1 MSNFIQN
8 TITEMDYNSISDFIA
23 HYLED
28 VQEDVYVTIY
38 ADWRNTEK
46 LIAALSTVITPVSI
60 EYGRPGIIGY
70 DKEYCV
76 SVVNAS
82 GEEEL
87 FVEYAFNGERNSY
100 FNNIGEEDV
109 IILIGDMTDE
119 FMSIV
124 RKNCKN
130 IVKVSF

>member
-1 MSNFIQN
+1 MR
-8 TITEMDYNSISDFIA
+8 EG
-23 HYLED
+23 
-28 VQEDVYVTIY
+28 VYVTIY
-38 ADWRNTEK
+38 ADWRNTKK
-46 LIAALSTVITPVSI
+46 LISAFSPVTTPVNI
-60 EYGRPGIIGY
+60 EYGRPGIIEY

-76 SVVNAS
+76 SVVNTD

-100 FNNIGEEDV
+100 FNNIGDEDV

-119 FMSIV
+119 FMSVV
-124 RKNCKN
+124 RKKCKN

>member
-1 MSNFIQN
+1 
-8 TITEMDYNSISDFIA
+8 MDYNSISDFIM

-28 VQEDVYVTIY
+28 VREGVYVTIY

-46 LIAALSTVITPVSI
+46 LISALSPVTTPVCI
-60 EYGRPGIIGY
+60 EYGRPGIVGY

-87 FVEYAFNGERNSY
+87 FVEYGYNNDRQSY
-100 FNNIGEEDV
+100 FNNVGEEDV

-119 FMSIV
+119 FMDVV

>member
-8 TITEMDYNSISDFIA
+8 TITEMDYNSISDFIT

-28 VQEDVYVTIY
+28 VRDGVYVTIY
-38 ADWRNTEK
+38 ADWQNTEK
-46 LIAALSTVITPVSI
+46 LISALSPVAIPVSI
-60 EYGRPGIIGY
+60 EYGRPGIIEY

-76 SVVNAS
+76 SIVDVD

-87 FVEYAFNGERNSY
+87 FVEYAFNGEGNSY
-100 FNNIGEEDV
+100 FNNIGDEDV

-119 FMSIV
+119 FMGVV

>member
-8 TITEMDYNSISDFIA
+8 TITEMDYNSISDFVT

-28 VQEDVYVTIY
+28 VREDVYVTIY

-46 LIAALSTVITPVSI
+46 LISTLSPITIPVDI

>member
-1 MSNFIQN
+1 MSNFIQD
-8 TITEMDYNSISDFIA
+8 TITEMDYNSISDFIT

-28 VQEDVYVTIY
+28 VREDVYVTIY

-46 LIAALSTVITPVSI
+46 LISALSPVTTPVSI

-100 FNNIGEEDV
+100 FSNIGEEDV
-109 IILIGDMTDE
+109 IILVGDMTDE
-119 FMSIV
+119 FMSVV

>member
-8 TITEMDYNSISDFIA
+8 QITEMDYNSVSDFVT

-28 VQEDVYVTIY
+28 VRDDVYVTIY
-38 ADWRNTEK
+38 ADWQNTEK
-46 LIAALSTVITPVSI
+46 LISALSPVTTPVNI

-76 SVVNAS
+76 SIVDVD
-82 GEEEL
+82 GDEEL
-87 FVEYAFNGERNSY
+87 FVECAFNGERNSY

-109 IILIGDMTDE
+109 IILIGDMTNE
-119 FMSIV
+119 FMGVV

>member
-1 MSNFIQN
+1 
-8 TITEMDYNSISDFIA
+8 MDYNSISDFIT

-28 VQEDVYVTIY
+28 VREGVYVTIY
-38 ADWRNTEK
+38 TDWRNTGK
-46 LIAALSTVITPVSI
+46 LISALSPITIPVDI

-87 FVEYAFNGERNSY
+87 FVEYAFNNERNSY

-109 IILIGDMTDE
+109 IILIGDITDE
-119 FMSIV
+119 FMSVI
-124 RKNCKN
+124 RMNCKN